1 MSTLD
6 VRPAWQLPV
15 QWPQTG
21 TADLGGW
28 VARDR
33 LLKTAILFAMV
44 TLTVLDRFGLR
55 VSGESSAP
63 ASLMAMYGLAGAM
76 LLTGA
81 AEVNRRMV
89 LAYLAVVS
97 ITTLSLMV
105 NAAFTPLPLLSKM
118 SLLFVIVLYAP
129 LCLSLRAGAPAPG
142 LWRWTVSLYVG
153 FAVFVAAAG
162 IAQYLVQFVYHPAWL
177 FDYTPLIPERL
188 RATRGWNTAYTVGV
202 NLPGAWTKSNG
213 FFMREPSIFSV
224 VVAFGLLC
232 ELSLARR
239 KWIMAVLGLALV
251 LSYSGSGLVCLAAGL
266 LFPFGRKTLVR
277 AAGVAILAA
286 GVVLVLGNA
295 LNLSY
300 TLNRSDEVF
309 KKESSAYC
317 RFVAPAAQTAREFN
331 SDPWTGLLGHGPGT
345 MVRMGGECGDNR
357 VQTTY
362 AKVIIEYGLLG
373 ALAFGVLMLG
383 ALNRSSAPLRIRVA
397 AGVAWLLLGGNLLDS
412 LYLLFIYLVSAM
424 WPENMAR
431 AALKPDPAERQLT

>member
-1 MSTLD
+1 MSALD
-6 VRPAWQLPV
+6 LRPAWQLPV
-15 QWPQTG
+15 QWPQARI
-21 TADLGGW
+21 ADRDGW
-28 VARDR
+28 AARDR
-33 LLKTAILFAMV
+33 LLKAAILFAMLA
-44 TLTVLDRFGLR
+44 LTVLDRFGLR
-55 VSGESSAP
+55 VIGDSSAP
-63 ASLMAMYGLAGAM
+63 AGLIAMYGLAGAM
-76 LLTGA
+76 LLAGA

-97 ITTLSLMV
+97 IATTSLMV
-105 NAAFTPLPLLSKM
+105 NAVFTPLPFLSKM
-118 SLLFVIVLYAP
+118 SLLFLIVLYAP
-129 LCLSLRAGAPAPG
+129 LCLSLRAGVVSPE
-142 LWRWTVSLYVG
+142 LWRRTVGVYVG

-162 IAQYLVQFVYHPAWL
+162 IAQYLVQFVYHAPWL

-224 VVAFGLLC
+224 VMAFGLLC

-239 KWIMAVLGLALV
+239 KWVMALLAVALV
-251 LSYSGSGLVCLAAGL
+251 LSYSGSGLLCLAAGL
-266 LFPFGRKTLVR
+266 LFPLGRKTLAR
-277 AAGVAILAA
+277 ALAVAILAA
-286 GVVLVLGNA
+286 GIVVFFGDA

-309 KKESSAYC
+309 RKDSSAYC
-317 RFVAPAAQTAREFN
+317 RFVAPAAQAAREIN
-331 SDPWTGLLGHGPGT
+331 SDPWAGLLGHGPGS

-362 AKVIIEYGLLG
+362 AKVLIEYGLLG
-373 ALAFGVLMLG
+373 ALAFGALMLG
-383 ALNRSSAPLRIRVA
+383 ALNRAAAPLRIRVA

-424 WPENMAR
+424 WPENAAR
-431 AALKPDPAERQLT
+431 AALQPETPGSGG